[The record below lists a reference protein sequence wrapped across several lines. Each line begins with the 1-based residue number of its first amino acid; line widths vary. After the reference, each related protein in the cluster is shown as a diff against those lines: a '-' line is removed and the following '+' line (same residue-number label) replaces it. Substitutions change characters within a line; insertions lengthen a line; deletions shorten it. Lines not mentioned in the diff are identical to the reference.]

1 MLNAKL
7 ALVMVGVTAA
17 MWGCGDDDKPSGT
30 GGRGGTAGSAGQG
43 GATGGTAGKA
53 GTGGATGGSAGKG
66 GAGGTAGA
74 TGGTAGKGGTAGSG
88 GTAGTTGGT
97 AGSAGTAPVGGQGG
111 EGGDAFGGAGGEGG
125 GATNLT
131 IAQACAATCQ
141 DQMGLACD
149 NACVASCIGLA
160 ADDGTFAPTEYAAL
174 IQCQATEL
182 GASDYVCREQP
193 SFPSAPDMAGLV
205 WDGPCETELC
215 EWTCAD
221 GTFVDED
228 TYGHCGC

>member
-1 MLNAKL
+1 MFNVKL
-7 ALVMVGVTAA
+7 GLVLVGVTAA
-17 MWGCGDDDKPSGT
+17 MWGCGDDDKPSGS
-30 GGRGGTAGSAGQG
+30 GGRGGTAGSAGKG
-43 GATGGTAGKA
+43 GAGGTAGKA
-53 GTGGATGGSAGKG
+53 GTGGATGGTAGKA

-74 TGGTAGKGGTAGSG
+74 TGGTAGSGGTAGATG

-97 AGSAGTAPVGGQGG
+97 AGSAGTAPAGGQGG
-111 EGGDAFGGAGGEGG
+111 EGGDALGGAGGEGG
-125 GATNLT
+125 AGNLT
-131 IAQACAATCQ
+131 TAEACAATCE

-149 NACVASCIGLA
+149 NACVATCVGLA
-160 ADDGTFAPTEYAAL
+160 GDTLAPTEYAAL

-193 SFPSAPDMAGLV
+193 SFPTAPDMAGLV

-215 EWTCAD
+215 AWTCGD